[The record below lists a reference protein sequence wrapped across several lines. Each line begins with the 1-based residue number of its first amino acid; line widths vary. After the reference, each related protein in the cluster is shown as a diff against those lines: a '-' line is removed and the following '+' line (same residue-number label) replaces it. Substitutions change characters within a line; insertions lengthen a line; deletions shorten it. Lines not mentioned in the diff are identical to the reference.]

1 MFNYERF
8 KQAYFILENDSLT
21 KDEKDEK
28 LFQLK
33 NKVMPENYISPA

>member
-8 KQAYFILENDSLT
+8 KKAYFILEDNNLT

-28 LFQLK
+28 LYTLK
-33 NKVMPENYISPA
+33 NMVIPENYISPT